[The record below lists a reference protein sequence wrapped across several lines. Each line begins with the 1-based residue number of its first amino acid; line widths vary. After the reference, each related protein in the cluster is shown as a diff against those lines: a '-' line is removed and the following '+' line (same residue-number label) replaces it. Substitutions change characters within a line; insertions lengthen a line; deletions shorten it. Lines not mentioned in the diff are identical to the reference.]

1 MDVLAVDLLLLRS
14 LQTPELRLTPGRALM
29 ARVMR
34 ADGSGRGAL
43 NIAGAVI
50 EAELPKHV
58 RAGQELRLLVRSV
71 TAEQV
76 MLSLSHDAPV
86 AQPPTPPAVP
96 LPGGGK
102 ITITEQEERGGEKA
116 AGDATHTLTIQYDAP
131 TLGRLDLRFELDPA
145 ALQLTVTLPAG
156 EALRQAE
163 SQRQAL
169 EQTLTDNV
177 DRTVNVALKPRR
189 QPLDLYA

>member
-29 ARVMR
+29 ARVMH

-58 RAGQELRLLVRSV
+58 RSGQELRLLVRSV
-71 TAEQV
+71 TADQV

-86 AQPPTPPAVP
+86 APPPTPPAVP

-102 ITITEQEERGGEKA
+102 ITITEQEERGGGKA
-116 AGDATHTLTIQYDAP
+116 AGDRSHTVTISYDAP
-131 TLGRLDLRFELDPA
+131 ALGRLDLRFELDSA
-145 ALQLTVTLPAG
+145 NLQLTVTLPAG
-156 EALRQAE
+156 EAFQRAE
-163 SQRQAL
+163 RHRDAL
-169 EQTLTDNV
+169 EQSLTDNV
-177 DRTVNVALKPRR
+177 DRTVGVTLTPRR